1 MRNQLE
7 RLRQKTQVGCPFCWE
22 WIPEPKTFFD
32 GFSADGC
39 LGGKC
44 SCGAAF
50 VIDET
55 GHSGGQ
61 ALLDAQALAC
71 DGDLDRALS
80 LSSGE
85 DYEVQT
91 RPYQGPTNS
100 IAGRGYGRGYMQPKA
115 WFLKLTK
122 KSEEK

>member
-1 MRNQLE
+1 M
-7 RLRQKTQVGCPFCWE
+7 
-22 WIPEPKTFFD
+22 FD

-50 VIDET
+50 VVDET

-61 ALLDAQALAC
+61 ALLDAQALVC

-85 DYEVQT
+85 DYEVET

-100 IAGRGYGRGYMQPKA
+100 LAGRGYGKGYMQPKA
-115 WFLKLTK
+115 WFIKLTK
-122 KSEEK
+122 KPEE

>member
-1 MRNQLE
+1 M
-7 RLRQKTQVGCPFCWE
+7 
-22 WIPEPKTFFD
+22 FD

-39 LGGKC
+39 LGGRC

-50 VIDET
+50 VIDVT

-61 ALLDAQALAC
+61 ALLDAQAIAC
-71 DGDLDRALS
+71 DGDLDGAMK

-91 RPYQGPTNS
+91 RSYEGPTNTV
-100 IAGRGYGRGYMQPKA
+100 AGRRFARGYMQPKV
-115 WFLKLTK
+115 WFIKLIPKDDSHGSKQT
-122 KSEEK
+122 

>member
-1 MRNQLE
+1 M
-7 RLRQKTQVGCPFCWE
+7 RQKAQVGCPFCWE
-22 WIPEPKTFFD
+22 WIPTPKTVFD

-39 LGGKC
+39 LGGRC
-44 SCGAAF
+44 SCGVAF
-50 VIDET
+50 VVDET

-71 DGDLDRALS
+71 GGDLDRAMK

-91 RPYQGPTNS
+91 RPYQGPTNT
-100 IAGRGYGRGYMQPKA
+100 IARRRYGQGYMQPKV
-115 WFLKLTK
+115 WFVKLKSQK
-122 KSEEK
+122 R